1 MFLLGTLVTS
11 KTILRITPRG
21 GLWDSERYKGYGEKE
36 GIDGGK
42 KIKKIPQP

>member
-11 KTILRITPRG
+11 KT
-21 GLWDSERYKGYGEKE
+21 K

-42 KIKKIPQP
+42 KIKKYSSLERGPGTIPIIMLESTLC